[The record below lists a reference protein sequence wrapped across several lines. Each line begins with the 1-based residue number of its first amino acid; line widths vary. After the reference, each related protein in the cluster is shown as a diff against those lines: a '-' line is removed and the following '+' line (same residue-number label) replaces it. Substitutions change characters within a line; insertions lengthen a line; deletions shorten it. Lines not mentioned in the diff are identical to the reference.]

1 MSILPIAFALMAVT
15 GFGGAMLC
23 GALAHRQA
31 QRQQQARDHWQALR
45 LRNGITAPSPWHPP
59 TSPIN
64 AAALVE
70 VHPKRKKVR
79 LEPWE
84 FHPFP
89 QPGSAT
95 PAPEFDELPLHEWE
109 LESVPIDEPASTASV
124 QPPRPLEN
132 TAERDFS
139 REISPGDKTQLRKL
153 VKSGETR
160 KTQLAQQ
167 VYGVKS
173 GKRYQEVLPT
183 INAVLQEF
191 QSC

>member
-1 MSILPIAFALMAVT
+1 MSTLLPALFALMAVT
-15 GFGGAMLC
+15 GFGGALLV
-23 GALAHRQA
+23 GSIGHRQA
-31 QRQQQARDHWQALR
+31 QRQQQARDHWQAHR

-59 TSPIN
+59 TAPIN
-64 AAALVE
+64 APALVE
-70 VHPKRKKVR
+70 VHPRR
-79 LEPWE
+79 P
-84 FHPFP
+84 PP
-89 QPGSAT
+89 TDP
-95 PAPEFDELPLHEWE
+95 PLHPWE
-109 LESVPIDEPASTASV
+109 LEPVPTDEPASAASV

-132 TAERDFS
+132 TRESDFS
-139 REISPGDKTQLRKL
+139 REISPGEKTQLRKL

-183 INAVLQEF
+183 INEVLQEF